1 MSNTSSKSL
10 FKLNYLD
17 EIDTDLLNYIMDMS
31 KIRFF
36 DNPVTYG
43 RFFKENELFTYGSDS
58 LDKENIVEIILTGKS
73 GMVVSLRT
81 HNGNIYYLHDNEET
95 NKLNKGYLIYYDKN
109 TDTYPNDIITSLKIK
124 YYKKGRKNV
133 KKGRENVI
141 LDTDDIGY
149 RERKVILDS
158 SGGSKAPPVKKEVCG
173 RLRCIYTIAGSRKE
187 HIKYKGQ
194 LITVADYKKVMKKV

>member
-1 MSNTSSKSL
+1 
-10 FKLNYLD
+10 
-17 EIDTDLLNYIMDMS
+17 MDMS

-43 RFFKENELFTYGSDS
+43 RFFKENEIFTYGSDS
-58 LDKENIVEIILTGKS
+58 LDKENVVEIILTGKS
-73 GMVVSLRT
+73 GSVVSLRT

-95 NKLNKGYLIYYDKN
+95 NNLNKGYLIYYDKN
-109 TDTYPNDIITSLKIK
+109 TGTYPNDIITSLKIK
-124 YYKKGRKNV
+124 YY

-158 SGGSKAPPVKKEVCG
+158 SGGHKAPIVKKEVCG

-194 LITVADYKKVMKKV
+194 HITVADYKKRMKKT

>member
-1 MSNTSSKSL
+1 
-10 FKLNYLD
+10 
-17 EIDTDLLNYIMDMS
+17 MDMS